1 MPQKEG
7 LGNSDDDRSRR
18 VGPPDREIRFR
29 AAAKAIATSIKRN
42 RSGNE
47 NPDCP
52 ILVEGLRDEKALRAL
67 GFTGI
72 VERVNRGWD
81 RSRLVAYLHDT
92 YGTRNLVDKGPAL
105 ILLMD
110 WDRTGGRLQTALRDQ
125 MMAMDM
131 PVDEELRTVLLRV
144 MKPEART
151 IEALAPHSRN
161 LNPLIEKF
169 LDDPK

>member
-1 MPQKEG
+1 MSEREG
-7 LGNSDDDRSRR
+7 LGDWVVDPARR

-29 AAAKAIATSIKRN
+29 AAAKAIAESIRRN
-42 RSGNE
+42 RSGE
-47 NPDCP
+47 GNPGCP

-67 GFTGI
+67 GFTGL

-110 WDRTGGRLQTALRDQ
+110 WDRTGGRLQAALRDQ
-125 MMAMDM
+125 LMAMDM
-131 PVDEELRTVLLRV
+131 PVDEDLRMVLLRV
-144 MKPEART
+144 MKPESRT
-151 IEALAPHSRN
+151 IEALAPHSQY
-161 LNPLIEKF
+161 LNPLIEEF
-169 LDDPK
+169 LDDPD

>member
-1 MPQKEG
+1 MPEKEG
-7 LGNSDDDRSRR
+7 LGDWVDDRARR
-18 VGPPDREIRFR
+18 AGPPDREIRFR
-29 AAAKAIATSIKRN
+29 AAAKAIAASIRRN
-42 RSGNE
+42 RSGE
-47 NPDCP
+47 GNPDCP

-81 RSRLVAYLHDT
+81 RSRLVAYLHET
-92 YGTRNLVDKGPAL
+92 YGTRNIVDKRPAL

-125 MMAMDM
+125 LMAMDM
-131 PVDEELRTVLLRV
+131 PVDEDLRTVLMRV

-161 LNPLIEKF
+161 LNPLIEEF
-169 LDDPK
+169 LDDPH

>member
-1 MPQKEG
+1 MPEKEG
-7 LGNSDDDRSRR
+7 LGDWVDDRARR

-29 AAAKAIATSIKRN
+29 AAAKAIAASIRRN
-42 RSGNE
+42 RSGE
-47 NPDCP
+47 GNPDCP

-81 RSRLVAYLHDT
+81 RSRLVAYLHET
-92 YGTRNLVDKGPAL
+92 YGTRNIVDKRPAL

-125 MMAMDM
+125 LMAMDM
-131 PVDEELRTVLLRV
+131 PVDEDLRTVLLKV

-161 LNPLIEKF
+161 LNPMIEEF
-169 LDDPK
+169 LDDPL

>member
-1 MPQKEG
+1 MPEKEG
-7 LGNSDDDRSRR
+7 LGDWVDDRARR
-18 VGPPDREIRFR
+18 AGPPDREIRFR
-29 AAAKAIATSIKRN
+29 AAAKAIAASIRRN
-42 RSGNE
+42 RSGE
-47 NPDCP
+47 GNPDCP

-81 RSRLVAYLHDT
+81 RSRLVAYLHET
-92 YGTRNLVDKGPAL
+92 YGTRNIVDKRPAL

-131 PVDEELRTVLLRV
+131 PVDEDLRTVLLRV

-161 LNPLIEKF
+161 LNPLIEEF
-169 LDDPK
+169 LDDPQ

>member
-1 MPQKEG
+1 MSEREG
-7 LGNSDDDRSRR
+7 LEDWVDDRARR
-18 VGPPDREIRFR
+18 AGPPDREIRFL
-29 AAAKAIATSIKRN
+29 AAAKAIASSIRRN
-42 RSGNE
+42 RSGE
-47 NPDCP
+47 GNPDCP

-72 VERVNRGWD
+72 IERVNRGWD

-161 LNPLIEKF
+161 LNPLIEEF